1 MNWSKSMGDD
11 DFIVKLLG
19 AIKKGENV
27 PMKKAYW
34 ISDTKRN
41 RFLRKYGFRHGS
53 NNKTLYSR
61 SGYLAQLVPALE
73 MTHAL
78 RYICKIK
85 GGEGRIWNAD
95 ESLTARYEHKTK
107 GWGVI

>member
-1 MNWSKSMGDD
+1 MTAA
-11 DFIVKLLG
+11 LE
-19 AIKKGENV
+19 KGKTV
-27 PMKKAYW
+27 PTKKAYW

-53 NNKTLYSR
+53 NDKTLYSR

-73 MTHAL
+73 MTYAL

-85 GGEGRIWNAD
+85 GGEGRIWNVD
-95 ESLTARYEHKTK
+95 ESLTARDEHKSK